1 MGISVHEGDVVVV
14 RSGIFLDRDGV
25 INRAIIRN
33 GKPYAPDSIDSFEF
47 LPGVLEA
54 VTSLRAAEFC
64 IIVITNQP
72 DVGAGRQTKSTVEAM
87 HDHLRATL
95 DVDDIRVCYHIDADK
110 CECRK
115 PKPGM
120 ILDAAHHWNI
130 DLTRS
135 VLVGDRWRDIE
146 AGKAAGCRTIL
157 VGKNYDERQAR
168 GYDAAVTSLL
178 DASHLIL
185 SGPINSTE
193 MK

>member
-1 MGISVHEGDVVVV
+1 MGISVHGGDVAVV
-14 RSGIFLDRDGV
+14 RSGVFLDRDGV

-33 GKPYAPDSIDSFEF
+33 GKPYAPESIDSFEF

-54 VTSLRAAEFC
+54 ITSLRVAGFC
-64 IIVITNQP
+64 LIVITNQP
-72 DVGAGRQTKSTVEAM
+72 DVGAGRQTRSTVEAM
-87 HDHLRATL
+87 HNQLRATL
-95 DVDDIRVCYHIDADK
+95 DVDDVRVCYHIDADE

-130 DLTRS
+130 DLARS

-157 VGKNYDERQAR
+157 VGQSYDERQAC
-168 GYDAAVTSLL
+168 GYDAAVPSLL
-178 DASHLIL
+178 DASHLIV
-185 SGPINSTE
+185 SGPISSMET
-193 MK
+193 K